1 MLCSKSYLIIFT
13 RVLLFEYRTDSEY
26 TLRALTSNIS
36 LYAVLYSVHQKNHT
50 DKKFNYENKISGP
63 SLNETSWNSVSRDT
77 FFSENST
84 EKCNRYCPFH
94 KCYFVEKMCSR
105 LRSLVQSK
113 NGSFWNLLVIY
124 PNLHSFD
131 SIFWIL
137 FGIHFE
143 SFRIVLNLSEFRKD

>member
-1 MLCSKSYLIIFT
+1 MLGSKSYLIIFT

-50 DKKFNYENKISGP
+50 DKNFNYENKISGP

-84 EKCNRYCPFH
+84 EK
-94 KCYFVEKMCSR
+94 M
-105 LRSLVQSK
+105 
-113 NGSFWNLLVIY
+113 
-124 PNLHSFD
+124 
-131 SIFWIL
+131 
-137 FGIHFE
+137 
-143 SFRIVLNLSEFRKD
+143 